1 MWAARTHARPRVA
14 ILSPPP
20 PATASHMLCSC
31 NSHAAAKPI
40 PSSGLSMGRDNI
52 EARVS
57 FCIGPAKRRTRGPSR
72 VPSRRH
78 RLVSPPR
85 RRRRRELERRHVI
98 SLIRKLRET
107 HETAS
112 ISDFSSSN
120 YRLLLLPLRTK
131 SQNPNSLPPPP
142 KKKIA
147 LAAPRIL
154 RLHHRPRRQIRYK
167 IRTRGSIFWLV
178 VSIWFLPLIEF

>member
-142 KKKIA
+142 KKKLLLRRRGFFVSTTA
-147 LAAPRIL
+147 LDVRSGI
-154 RLHHRPRRQIRYK
+154 K
-167 IRTRGSIFWLV
+167 SVRGVQSSGWLFR
-178 VSIWFLPLIEF
+178 SGSCL

>member
-20 PATASHMLCSC
+20 ATASHMLCNC
-31 NSHAAAKPI
+31 NSRAAAKPI

-142 KKKIA
+142 PKLLLRRRGFFVSTTA
-147 LAAPRIL
+147 LDVRSGI
-154 RLHHRPRRQIRYK
+154 K
-167 IRTRGSIFWLV
+167 SVRGVQSSGWLFR
-178 VSIWFLPLIEF
+178 SGSCL